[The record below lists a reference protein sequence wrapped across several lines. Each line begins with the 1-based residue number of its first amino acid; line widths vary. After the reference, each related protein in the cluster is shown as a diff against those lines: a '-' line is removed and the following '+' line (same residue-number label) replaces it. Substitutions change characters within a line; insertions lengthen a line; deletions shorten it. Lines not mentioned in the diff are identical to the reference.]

1 MTTPRPTLSTLRD
14 RYATHSGHLLWD
26 DGERAAAQ
34 PSRQLR
40 LLATHREEY
49 KPIKLDEWG
58 AYVIAQ
64 ISKFARPLPRFRK
77 MAKQII
83 AMRAGLEDHDTLTFA
98 AHLEGVAQQSRL
110 LYSVEST
117 RTSAQDIKAFAAVS
131 EAVRRINGF
140 RPHPE
145 QMIGALGLLEGS
157 IVEMATGEGKT
168 ITASMGAIVAA
179 WRGQPCH
186 VVTSNDYLASR
197 DCDINQTLFTLCN
210 VSASSL
216 TGDTQPESR
225 GAAYQHDIVYTT
237 AQNFLADHLRDDLA
251 LKGQKERFNVALRA
265 ARAGGAMGGSG
276 VVQTGVHQVIVD
288 EADSVLIDEAV
299 TPLIISAPHP
309 DDLLESAAVQS
320 VRISRL
326 LEADQDYTLDQTL
339 RTAELT
345 KAGRAR
351 LHTLTH
357 DAGPFWQRRDR
368 AEELVHLA
376 LYASHLMHRD
386 EHFVVE
392 EGKVVLVDELTGRLA
407 RSRTLSLGMQQV
419 LEASLDLEI
428 SPPSEVRARLSFQRY
443 FRRLPKI
450 GGMTGTAQEARG
462 EFASVYGLKTVP
474 VPTHKRAQRKHMPK
488 LVFRTQS
495 EKMRKVAQDT
505 LAMAVDGR
513 AILIGVRSVQTSV
526 ALHQAF
532 TTIAP
537 DRSIA
542 VLNAVNDAE
551 ESQIVELA
559 GVSGAIT
566 VATNM
571 AGRGTDIK
579 IDASVRKT
587 GGLHVIIAETND
599 FGRIDR
605 QLIGRCARQ
614 GDPGTTRYYISMD
627 EELMRRFLPKPFVR
641 LWSAQYSSNM
651 LRSAYA
657 QTMVRI
663 AQRRAERLAYTQRKS
678 SLESEISVEKGT
690 I

>member
-1 MTTPRPTLSTLRD
+1 MRD
-14 RYATHSGHLLWD
+14 RYGASFGDLLWD
-26 DGERAAAQ
+26 EGDRAGVQ

-49 KPIKLDEWG
+49 KQIKLDEWG
-58 AYVIAQ
+58 AYILAQ
-64 ISKFARPLPRFRK
+64 ISKMIRPLPRFRK
-77 MAKQII
+77 MAQQIMAKRSALELMDETAFATHLGSI
-83 AMRAGLEDHDTLTFA
+83 AQT
-98 AHLEGVAQQSRL
+98 SRL

-117 RTSAQDIKAFAAVS
+117 RTTPQDIEAFSAVS

-140 RPHPE
+140 RPHLE
-145 QMIGALGLLEGS
+145 QLIGALGLLEGS

-197 DCDINQTLFTLCN
+197 DCEINQTLFARCN

-216 TGDTQPESR
+216 TGDTPPQSR

-237 AQNFLADHLRDDLA
+237 AQNFLADHLRDDLV
-251 LKGQKERFNVALRA
+251 LKGQKERFNVSLRA
-265 ARAGGAMGGSG
+265 ARAAGTMGGTG

-309 DDLLESAAVQS
+309 DDLLESAATQS
-320 VRISRL
+320 VHICRL
-326 LEADQDYTLDQTL
+326 LEPDSDYTLDQTL
-339 RTAELT
+339 RTVELT
-345 KAGRAR
+345 KAGRTR

-357 DAGPFWQRRDR
+357 DAGPFWQRHDR

-392 EGKVVLVDELTGRLA
+392 EEKVVLVDELTGRLA

-474 VPTHKRAQRKHMPK
+474 VPTHKQVQRKHMSR
-488 LVFRTQS
+488 LVFPTQA

-505 LAMAVDGR
+505 LALADAGR
-513 AILIGVRSVQTSV
+513 AVLIGVRSVHTSA
-526 ALHQAF
+526 ALQHAF
-532 TTIAP
+532 TVIAP
-537 DRSIA
+537 DRSVA
-542 VLNAVNDAE
+542 VLNAVNDAK
-551 ESQIVELA
+551 ESQIVERA
-559 GVSGAIT
+559 GVTGAIT
-566 VATNM
+566 IATNM

-579 IDASVRKT
+579 IDDAVRDT

-627 EELMRRFLPKPFVR
+627 EELMRRFLPKPLFR
-641 LWSAQYSSNM
+641 IWSTQYGSKLM
-651 LRSAYA
+651 RGAFA
-657 QTMVRI
+657 KMMVRI
-663 AQRRAERLAYTQRKS
+663 AQRRAERLAYAQRKS
-678 SLESEISVEKGT
+678 SLESEIAVEKGV

>member
-1 MTTPRPTLSTLRD
+1 MSTPRPTLGALRG
-14 RYATHSGHLLWD
+14 RYGVTADDLLWD
-26 DGERAAAQ
+26 EGACTSTQ
-34 PSRQLR
+34 PSRSLR

-58 AYVIAQ
+58 AYLLAQ
-64 ISKFARPLPRFRK
+64 ISKVARPLPRLRRL
-77 MAKQII
+77 AKQI
-83 AMRAGLEDHDTLTFA
+83 MRQRTLLEPMATTAFA
-98 AHLEGVAQQSRL
+98 THLETIAQQSRL
-110 LYSVEST
+110 RYRVEST
-117 RTSAQDIKAFAAVS
+117 STDTQDIYAFAAVS

-145 QMIGALGLLEGS
+145 QLIGALGLLEGS

-168 ITASMGAIVAA
+168 ITASMAAIVAA
-179 WRGQPCH
+179 WRGLPCH
-186 VVTSNDYLASR
+186 VVTSNDYLAAR
-197 DCDINQTLFTLCN
+197 DCEINQTLFALCN
-210 VSASSL
+210 LSAASL
-216 TGDTQPESR
+216 TGDTEPQSR

-251 LKGQKERFNVALRA
+251 LKGQKERFNVSLKA
-265 ARAGGAMGGSG
+265 ARAAGTMGGTG
-276 VVQTGVHQVIVD
+276 VVQIGVHQVIVD

-320 VRISRL
+320 VQISRAL
-326 LEADQDYTLDQTL
+326 KAGDDYTLDQTL
-339 RTAELT
+339 RTVEMT
-345 KAGRAR
+345 KSGRTR
-351 LHTLTH
+351 LHTLTRT
-357 DAGPFWQRRDR
+357 AGPFWQRRDR

-376 LYASHLMHRD
+376 LYASHLMNED

-392 EGKVVLVDELTGRLA
+392 DEKVVLVDELTGRLA

-462 EFASVYGLKTVP
+462 EFASVYRLKTVP
-474 VPTHKRAQRKHMPK
+474 VPTHKTVQRKHMHR
-488 LVFRTQS
+488 LVFRTQA
-495 EKMRKVAQDT
+495 EKMRKVTQDT
-505 LAMAVDGR
+505 LDLARQGR
-513 AILIGVRSVQTSV
+513 AVLIGVRSVQTS
-526 ALHQAF
+526 ALLHKTFAR
-532 TTIAP
+532 IAP
-537 DRSIA
+537 DRPIA
-542 VLNAVNDAE
+542 VLNAVNDEE
-551 ESQIVELA
+551 ESQIVERA

-579 IDASVRKT
+579 IDDAVRAS

-627 EELMRRFLPKPFVR
+627 EELMRRFLPKPFAR
-641 LWSAQYSSNM
+641 LWSAQYASRTM
-651 LRSAYA
+651 RGAFA
-657 QTMVRI
+657 KAMVRI
-663 AQRRAERLAYTQRKS
+663 AQRRAERLAYAQRKS
-678 SLESEISVEKGT
+678 SLESEIAVEKGT

>member
-1 MTTPRPTLSTLRD
+1 MTLPRPTLGALRD
-14 RYATHSGHLLWD
+14 RYQAASDAALWSEGD
-26 DGERAAAQ
+26 VIAAQ

-58 AYVIAQ
+58 AALSAQ
-64 ISKFARPLPRFRK
+64 LAKLTRPLPRLRK
-77 MAKQII
+77 MARRITAARSALEQMDDVSFSKHL
-83 AMRAGLEDHDTLTFA
+83 RAT
-98 AHLEGVAQQSRL
+98 AQKSRL
-110 LYSVEST
+110 HYSVESG
-117 RTSAQDIKAFAAVS
+117 RCSAQDLDAFAVVS

-145 QMIGALGLLEGS
+145 QLIGALGLLEGS

-168 ITASMGAIVAA
+168 ITASMAAIVAA
-179 WRGQPCH
+179 WRGLPCH
-186 VVTSNDYLASR
+186 VVTSNDYLAAR
-197 DCDINQTLFTLCN
+197 DCEINQTLFALCQ
-210 VSASSL
+210 VSAASL
-216 TGDTQPESR
+216 TGDTEPQAR
-225 GAAYQHDIVYTT
+225 GAAYQHEIVYTT

-251 LKGQKERFNVALRA
+251 LKGRKERFNVSLRA
-265 ARAGGAMGGSG
+265 ARSAGTVGGTG

-309 DDLLESAAVQS
+309 DDLLEAAAVQS
-320 VRISRL
+320 VQISRA
-326 LEADQDYTLDQTL
+326 LEQPRDYTLDQTL
-339 RTAELT
+339 RTVELT
-345 KAGRAR
+345 KHGRTR
-351 LHTLTH
+351 LHTLTR

-376 LYASHLMHRD
+376 LYAAHLMQRD
-386 EHFVVE
+386 EHYVVE
-392 EGKVVLVDELTGRLA
+392 DGKVVLVDELTGRLA

-419 LEASLDLEI
+419 LEACLDLEI

-462 EFASVYGLKTVP
+462 EFAKVYGLTTVP
-474 VPTHKRAQRKHMPK
+474 VPTHRPVCRVRMPK
-488 LVFRTQS
+488 LVFRTQA
-495 EKMRKVAQDT
+495 EKMRTVAQDA
-505 LAMAVDGR
+505 LALAQEGR
-513 AILIGVRSVQTSV
+513 AVLIGVRSVHTST
-526 ALHQAF
+526 ALHKAF
-532 TTIAP
+532 QSIAP
-537 DRSIA
+537 DRTIA

-551 ESQIVELA
+551 ESQIISLA
-559 GVSGAIT
+559 GQSGAIT

-579 IDASVRKT
+579 IDDQVQAT

-599 FGRIDR
+599 FARIDR

-614 GDPGTTRYYISMD
+614 GDPGTTRTYISMD
-627 EELMRRFLPKPFVR
+627 EELMRRFLPKPLAR
-641 LWSAQYSSNM
+641 LWAAQYGTGV
-651 LRSAYA
+651 LRGPFA
-657 QTMVRI
+657 QSMIRT
-663 AQRRAERLAYTQRKS
+663 AQRRAERLAYAQRKA
-678 SLESEISVEKGT
+678 SLESEIAVEKGT

>member
-1 MTTPRPTLSTLRD
+1 
-14 RYATHSGHLLWD
+14 
-26 DGERAAAQ
+26 
-34 PSRQLR
+34 
-40 LLATHREEY
+40 
-49 KPIKLDEWG
+49 
-58 AYVIAQ
+58 
-64 ISKFARPLPRFRK
+64 
-77 MAKQII
+77 
-83 AMRAGLEDHDTLTFA
+83 
-98 AHLEGVAQQSRL
+98 
-110 LYSVEST
+110 
-117 RTSAQDIKAFAAVS
+117 
-131 EAVRRINGF
+131 
-140 RPHPE
+140 
-145 QMIGALGLLEGS
+145 
-157 IVEMATGEGKT
+157 
-168 ITASMGAIVAA
+168 
-179 WRGQPCH
+179 
-186 VVTSNDYLASR
+186 
-197 DCDINQTLFTLCN
+197 
-210 VSASSL
+210 
-216 TGDTQPESR
+216 
-225 GAAYQHDIVYTT
+225 
-237 AQNFLADHLRDDLA
+237 
-251 LKGQKERFNVALRA
+251 
-265 ARAGGAMGGSG
+265 
-276 VVQTGVHQVIVD
+276 
-288 EADSVLIDEAV
+288 
-299 TPLIISAPHP
+299 
-309 DDLLESAAVQS
+309 
-320 VRISRL
+320 
-326 LEADQDYTLDQTL
+326 
-339 RTAELT
+339 
-345 KAGRAR
+345 
-351 LHTLTH
+351 
-357 DAGPFWQRRDR
+357 
-368 AEELVHLA
+368 
-376 LYASHLMHRD
+376 
-386 EHFVVE
+386 
-392 EGKVVLVDELTGRLA
+392 
-407 RSRTLSLGMQQV
+407 MQQV

-474 VPTHKRAQRKHMPK
+474 VPTHKRVQRKHMPK

-505 LAMAVDGR
+505 LAMADEGR
-513 AILIGVRSVQTSV
+513 AILIGVRSVQTSA

-559 GVSGAIT
+559 GASGAIT

-651 LRSAYA
+651 LLSAYA

>member
-1 MTTPRPTLSTLRD
+1 VTTARPTLSALRD
-14 RYATHSGHLLWD
+14 RYATAAGDLLWD
-26 DGERAAAQ
+26 EGERGAAQ

-58 AYVIAQ
+58 AYVLAQ
-64 ISKFARPLPRFRK
+64 ISKLARPLPRFRR

-83 AMRAGLEDHDTLTFA
+83 AKRSKLENMDEVAFA
-98 AHLEGVAQQSRL
+98 AHLTTVAENSRL
-110 LYSVEST
+110 LYSVENT
-117 RTSAQDIKAFAAVS
+117 RTSPQDLDAFAAVS

-145 QMIGALGLLEGS
+145 QLIGALGLLEGS

-168 ITASMGAIVAA
+168 ITASMGAIVSA

-186 VVTSNDYLASR
+186 VVTSNDYLAAR
-197 DCDINQTLFTLCN
+197 DCEINQTLFALCT
-210 VSASSL
+210 VSAASL
-216 TGDTQPESR
+216 TGDTPPQSR

-251 LKGQKERFNVALRA
+251 LKGQKERFNVSLRA
-265 ARAGGAMGGSG
+265 ARAEGTMGGTG

-320 VRISRL
+320 VRICRL
-326 LEADQDYTLDQTL
+326 LEPVLDYTLDQTL
-339 RTAELT
+339 RTVELT

-357 DAGPFWQRRDR
+357 DAGPFWQRHDR

-386 EHFVVE
+386 EHYVVE
-392 EGKVVLVDELTGRLA
+392 DEKVVLVDELTGRLA

-419 LEASLDLEI
+419 LEASLDIEI

-474 VPTHKRAQRKHMPK
+474 VPTHKRVRRQHMPR
-488 LVFRTQS
+488 LVFRTQA

-505 LAMAVDGR
+505 LVLADAGR
-513 AILIGVRSVQTSV
+513 AVLIGVRSVHTSA
-526 ALHQAF
+526 ALHAAF
-532 TTIAP
+532 SAIAP
-537 DRSIA
+537 DRTIA

-551 ESQIVELA
+551 ESQIVEHA
-559 GVSGAIT
+559 GISGAIT

-579 IDASVRKT
+579 IDETVGKT

-627 EELMRRFLPKPFVR
+627 EELMRRFLPKPLVR
-641 LWSAQYSSNM
+641 LWSAQFQSNI
-651 LRSAYA
+651 LRGAYA
-657 QTMVRI
+657 QRMVRI
-663 AQRRAERLAYTQRKS
+663 AQRRAERLAYAQRKS
-678 SLESEISVEKGT
+678 SLESEIAVEKGT